1 MSIGSLGGLG
11 TTPRSG
17 APRRAGVPTMVAL
30 LLLGLALTV
39 DLVVAVIPAYAFGNQ
54 DPLPEVVTLLISLV
68 AFAVY
73 GAVVALVGR
82 TTPQRLVAAG
92 LVLLAA
98 ALHVAFFFV
107 LTRGP
112 LRPDSIDGFQTL
124 LTVRRVL
131 LGLLLVGAWCA
142 ARRVGHW
149 WWLGLV
155 AVVVLV
161 LAQALVRDEVGAR
174 IARIALGD
182 DGRFDAPSLALNTG
196 LVWAWSTLAL
206 LVAGAVCWVVD
217 LLSTPGT
224 TTARHPRG

>member
-1 MSIGSLGGLG
+1 MSIGTPGGLG
-11 TTPRSG
+11 TASRS
-17 APRRAGVPTMVAL
+17 GVPTRTAVSPVVAL
-30 LLLGLALTV
+30 LLLGVALAV
-39 DLVVAVIPAYAFGNQ
+39 DLVVTMIPAYAFGNQ
-54 DPLPEVVTLLISLV
+54 DPLPDVVALLISLV

-82 TTPQRLVAAG
+82 TAPQRLVAAG

-98 ALHVAFFFV
+98 ALHVAFYFV
-107 LTRGP
+107 LSRGP
-112 LRPDSIDGFQTL
+112 LRPDSIDSFQAFF
-124 LTVRRVL
+124 TVRRVL
-131 LGLLLVGAWCA
+131 LGLLLVGAWGA
-142 ARRVGHW
+142 ARRVGRW

-161 LAQALVRDEVGAR
+161 LAQTLVRDEVGVR

-182 DGRFDAPSLALNTG
+182 DGRFDAPTLALHSG

-206 LVAGAVCWVVD
+206 LLAGVVCWVVD
-217 LLSTPGT
+217 LLAPGT